1 MILYSIELIENEVS
15 RLQSIENPNEHEQ
28 IILNTLQKELVLL
41 KKIFVDCDMTGSI
54 EEFEERLT
62 DINVYLI
69 EPDLYQYMLDSTV
82 KLEEIKEV
90 CNDTN
95 E

>member
-1 MILYSIELIENEVS
+1 MRLYSIKLIENEVS

-28 IILNTLQKELVLL
+28 IMLNTLQKELSLL
-41 KKIFVDCDMTGSI
+41 KKILVDCDMTGSI
-54 EEFEERLT
+54 EEFEERLA

-95 E
+95 

>member
-1 MILYSIELIENEVS
+1 M
-15 RLQSIENPNEHEQ
+15 
-28 IILNTLQKELVLL
+28 
-41 KKIFVDCDMTGSI
+41 KKILVDCDMTGSI
-54 EEFEERLT
+54 DELEERLA

-95 E
+95 

>member
-1 MILYSIELIENEVS
+1 MRLYSIELIENEVS
-15 RLQSIENPNEHEQ
+15 RLQSIENPNEHEH
-28 IILNTLQKELVLL
+28 IMLNELQKELVML
-41 KKIFVDCDMTGSI
+41 KKILVDCDMTGSI
-54 EEFEERLT
+54 EEFEERLA

-95 E
+95 

>member
-1 MILYSIELIENEVS
+1 MKLYSIELIENEVS
-15 RLQSIENPNEHEQ
+15 RLQSIENPQEHER
-28 IILNTLQKELVLL
+28 IMLIELQKELVLL
-41 KKIFVDCDMTGSI
+41 KKILVDCDMTGSI
-54 EEFEERLT
+54 EEFEERLA

-95 E
+95 S

>member
-1 MILYSIELIENEVS
+1 MRLYSIELIENEVS
-15 RLQSIENPNEHEQ
+15 RLQSIENPNEYEQ
-28 IILNTLQKELVLL
+28 IMLNTLQKELVLL
-41 KKIFVDCDMTGSI
+41 KKILVDCDMTGSI
-54 EEFEERLT
+54 EEFKERIA

-95 E
+95 

>member
-1 MILYSIELIENEVS
+1 MS

-28 IILNTLQKELVLL
+28 IMLNTLQKELVLL
-41 KKIFVDCDMTGSI
+41 KKILVDCDMAGSI
-54 EEFEERLT
+54 EEFKERIA

-95 E
+95 

>member
-1 MILYSIELIENEVS
+1 MKLYSIELIENEVS
-15 RLQSIENPNEHEQ
+15 RLQSIENPQEYER
-28 IILNTLQKELVLL
+28 IMLIELQKELVLL
-41 KKIFVDCDMTGSI
+41 KKILVDCDMTGSI
-54 EEFEERLT
+54 EEFEERLA

-69 EPDLYQYMLDSTV
+69 EHDLYQYMLDSTV

-95 E
+95 S

>member
-1 MILYSIELIENEVS
+1 MIENEVS

-28 IILNTLQKELVLL
+28 IMMNTLQKELVLL
-41 KKIFVDCDMTGSI
+41 KKIFVDYDMTGNI
-54 EEFEERLT
+54 DEFEELLA

-69 EPDLYQYMLDSTV
+69 EPDLYKYMLDSTV

-90 CNDTN
+90 FNDSN
-95 E
+95 

>member
-1 MILYSIELIENEVS
+1 MKLCSIGLIENEVS
-15 RLQSIENPNEHEQ
+15 RLQSIENPKEHEQ
-28 IILNTLQKELVLL
+28 IMLSSLQKELVLL
-41 KKIFVDCDMTGSI
+41 KKILVDCDMTGSI

-82 KLEEIKEV
+82 KLENIREI
-90 CNDTN
+90 CNDIS
-95 E
+95 

>member
-1 MILYSIELIENEVS
+1 MRLYSIELIENEVS
-15 RLQSIENPNEHEQ
+15 RLRSIENPNEHEQ
-28 IILNTLQKELVLL
+28 IMLNTLQKELVLL
-41 KKIFVDCDMTGSI
+41 KKILVDCDMTGSI
-54 EEFEERLT
+54 EEFKERIA

-95 E
+95 